1 MYGRILSAGCLFWPF
16 SVTKPSGGLPWK
28 TANTCGDKFFEPDV
42 APETG
47 IYTILVD
54 PNGSGTGNIDMRV
67 YDVVDLSGSLTI
79 NAAALPL
86 SITQGGQVARYT
98 FTGTAG
104 QQVTVRITGNTM
116 LTTTVSLLRAD
127 QSPQT
132 STTSAAGSF
141 NLATQTLAADGM
153 YTVLI
158 DPNSANTGNFSV
170 RVTSP

>member
-1 MYGRILSAGCLFWPF
+1 VA
-16 SVTKPSGGLPWK
+16 
-28 TANTCGDKFFEPDV
+28 AHQFFEPDV
-42 APETG
+42 APETET
-47 IYTILVD
+47 YTVLVD
-54 PNGSGTGNIDMRV
+54 PNSYGTGNIDMRA
-67 YDVVDLSGSLTI
+67 YDIVDLSGTLTI

-86 SITQGGQVARYT
+86 SLTQGGQVARYT